1 MTSHHFPDWQPL
13 GTAAALSS
21 RWTTH
26 LLPFWQDMTSGVLTS
41 SDGLR
46 LNYYYH
52 LQNGARHAVVIS
64 AGRMEMAVKY
74 SELCFELANAGYSVF
89 LLDHRGQ
96 GLSQREL
103 TNRHKGYV
111 SDFALYQ
118 QDLAQFVQH
127 IVMPSGHKSHIAL
140 AHSMG
145 SAILAGYLQ
154 QQPHPFQAVI
164 LASPMLGI
172 YTGLVPASI
181 AESLALAVAVVNRA
195 LSPNSW
201 YFPGQQDYQ
210 EKAFYNN
217 PLTNSTERYQWLHQL
232 FQTYPDAQLG
242 GVTTA
247 WVSAAIKAMRRLQL
261 DACKWHTPVLLLQAG
276 ADKVVSNYA
285 QQRWYQQLPA
295 SLYRQ
300 NVVLPGAKHEI
311 FMETDSI
318 RQQAFAAIN
327 QFLHQLPA

>member
-13 GTAAALSS
+13 GTAADLST
-21 RWTTH
+21 RWTTQ
-26 LLPFWQDMTSGVLTS
+26 LQPFWQGMTTGVVTSG
-41 SDGLR
+41 DGLR
-46 LNYYYH
+46 LNYHYH
-52 LQNGARHAVVIS
+52 IQHDARHAVVIS

-103 TNRHKGYV
+103 INRHKGYV

-127 IVMPSGHKSHIAL
+127 IVLPAGHQSHVAL

-181 AESLALAVAVVNRA
+181 AESLALAFGAVNRV
-195 LSPNSW
+195 LSRQSW

-210 EKAFYNN
+210 EKVFDNN
-217 PLTNSTERYQWLHQL
+217 PLTSSVERYHWLHQL
-232 FQTYPDAQLG
+232 YQTYPDTQLG
-242 GVTTA
+242 GVTTT
-247 WVSAAIKAMRRLQL
+247 WVSAAIKAMRRLQQ

-300 NVVLPGAKHEI
+300 KVVLAEAKHEI

-318 RQQAFAAIN
+318 RQQAYTAIN
-327 QFLHQLPA
+327 QFLHHLPA